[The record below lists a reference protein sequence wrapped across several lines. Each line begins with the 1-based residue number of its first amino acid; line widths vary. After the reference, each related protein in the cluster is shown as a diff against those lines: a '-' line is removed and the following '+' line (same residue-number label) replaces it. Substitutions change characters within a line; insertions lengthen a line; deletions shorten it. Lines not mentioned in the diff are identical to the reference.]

1 MSDRFKKWKERI
13 ERHELDHTTGKQQKQ
28 WDYSCVI
35 CHQPSEIMKK
45 EFRRFWK
52 WYNDEIPEVTS
63 YSRKTEENLEELL
76 AKDYFDIG
84 KRLTGTEKALMKKQ
98 LVWLIESM
106 RYGKNPGKTI
116 NELGEIIV
124 QMIIAS
130 NKFLKKGKEA
140 RELYREYLSSES
152 EGYSTD
158 GSNKEQDN
166 LERTRWYEKTLI
178 EVIMRHNLDCEMGIE
193 SKTRDGLC
201 QRCFPIPEEISKN
214 SNFLEFW
221 GWFKGIANAETFTG
235 ETVRIFNELKKI
247 KFESKKSQNSENFAE
262 LT

>member
-13 ERHELDHTTGKQQKQ
+13 ERHELNHTTGKQQKQ

-52 WYNDEIPEVTS
+52 WYKDEIPEVTS
-63 YSRKTEENLEELL
+63 YSGKTEENLEELL
-76 AKDYFDIG
+76 AKDYFDTG
-84 KRLTGTEKALMKKQ
+84 KKLTGTEKALMKKQ

-106 RYGKNPGKTI
+106 RYEKNLGKTM

-130 NKFLKKGKEA
+130 DKFLKKGKEA

-166 LERTRWYEKTLI
+166 SERTSWYEKTLI

-193 SKTRDGLC
+193 SKTRDGSC
-201 QRCFPIPEEISKN
+201 QRCFPIPEGISEN
-214 SNFLEFW
+214 SNFLDFS
-221 GWFKGIANAETFTG
+221 KIIAKRYISVF
-235 ETVRIFNELKKI
+235 I
-247 KFESKKSQNSENFAE
+247 
-262 LT
+262 